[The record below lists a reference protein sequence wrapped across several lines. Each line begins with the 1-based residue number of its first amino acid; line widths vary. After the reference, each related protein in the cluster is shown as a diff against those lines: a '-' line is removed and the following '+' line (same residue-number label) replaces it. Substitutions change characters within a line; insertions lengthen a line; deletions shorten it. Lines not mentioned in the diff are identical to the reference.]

1 MFLSFAGVSVS
12 IPPDSWL
19 TATYIFDVIGQLSG
33 ERYTCAVLLGHVEPG
48 FPYISDT
55 GALPPESCVFAQL
68 LGIASVLL
76 ACCVYIKYRQ
86 VCERLKINQESKLI
100 KPRTNLIVAWLGA
113 ASCLGISMVGNFQVS
128 NEKLIHAAGAG
139 MCFICGTVY
148 FCMQEKL
155 LSVHPTGIEPRLT
168 AISNPIYCKSSALGH
183 QEGENNRKW
192 RPEDGGWDAHIVST
206 VSEWML
212 SIIFCTFILTYVR
225 DFSYIHLEPPV
236 VRLEIP
242 P

>member
-1 MFLSFAGVSVS
+1 MRTGETVSAKQANRICEESSQWCGVNN
-12 IPPDSWL
+12 
-19 TATYIFDVIGQLSG
+19 GQQREHDLWSG
-33 ERYTCAVLLGHVEPG
+33 
-48 FPYISDT
+48 T
-55 GALPPESCVFAQL
+55 GNREGGWRV
-68 LGIASVLL
+68 

-86 VCERLKINQESKLI
+86 VCERLKIDQESKLI

-113 ASCLGISMVGNFQVS
+113 ASCLGISIVGNFQVS

-139 MCFICGTVY
+139 MCFICGTAY
-148 FCMQEKL
+148 FCMQTWFSYRLKSYLNSAAMMYFRGTMCILSIL
-155 LSVHPTGIEPRLT
+155 LCGISLI
-168 AISNPIYCKSSALGH
+168 AANISFHLYK
-183 QEGENNRKW
+183 GENKRKW
-192 RPEDGGWDAHIVST
+192 RPEDGGWDAHVVST